1 MNNVLT
7 KKDNVKLA
15 TTVFC
20 AVLGLLFRLFY
31 ILRYPVQSR
40 DAYTYRGLIEQW
52 ETTGE
57 IVDRISFFPL
67 SIWIM
72 KIPNHLFHY
81 DIIKSG
87 VLVNNILGILLIIVA
102 INFLY
107 RFFKNNYVIFLAGCI
122 IATHPAMVRFSCSL
136 LRENTYLLFSLLA
149 LSALTQY
156 CSRTDLPSLV
166 AAGIFGALAFLCRL
180 EGIEILAITGLAF
193 LFLLIFKRIRFSKA
207 FLHGFVY
214 LIVFSLTVVI
224 LFFGLKFKMIEK
236 EEIMSKIDEETMML

>member
-1 MNNVLT
+1 MKNVLT
-7 KKDNVKLA
+7 KKDCEKLA
-15 TTVFC
+15 ITVFC
-20 AVLGLLFRLFY
+20 VVLGLLFRLFY

-52 ETTGE
+52 EETGE

-72 KIPNHLFHY
+72 KIPHHFFHY

-87 VLVNNILGILLIIVA
+87 ILVNIVLGILLII
-102 INFLY
+102 ISIHILCRY
-107 RFFKNNYVIFLAGCI
+107 FKNNYVIFLAGCI

-149 LSALTQY
+149 LSALSQY
-156 CSRTDLPSLV
+156 SSKTDLPSLV

-193 LFLLIFKRIRFSKA
+193 FFLFLFKRMKLSKA
-207 FLHGFVY
+207 FLHGFIY

-224 LFFGLKFKMIEK
+224 IFFGLKFKMIEK
-236 EEIMSKIDEETMML
+236 EEIMSKVDNDSMML